1 MERAQVRE
9 PRLSPVRVFQRQ
21 PKPHERVRLKNVGRL
36 GEGET
41 VKVVRNGEGGPK
53 RCGKPRR
60 GIEPGSGTSPRPPGA
75 VRSCRRSLHVCGRT
89 GPGPLCQGQGRG
101 TGRIVR
107 FGDGRQKAARPSKA
121 TTDSSAVGQWM
132 AAERRMVPGTGRA
145 TLGSQKRR
153 IRVRDAGTHPG
164 GSVPGSVFSEL
175 RALEGR
181 QTPEGCPGSVEQTSA
196 RR

>member
-132 AAERRMVPGTGRA
+132 AAERRMDPGTTRA
-145 TLGSQKRR
+145 ALGSRMR
-153 IRVRDAGTHPG
+153 WTRVRDVADHSHDAVS
-164 GSVPGSVFSEL
+164 GSEFSGL
-175 RALEGR
+175 RALKGRGTSEGR
-181 QTPEGCPGSVEQTSA
+181 PGSDERASA